1 MARRLRYSE
10 RLAVSET
17 GALPPLGFD
26 EVPGALRV
34 AVLHVVAEA
43 TRDEIV
49 GADFSRSL
57 HSALVEHLGVNQD
70 PAWAFGLRDAQLPE
84 FLDVIELV
92 CEEATRERPYQRH
105 VSRGG
110 GFELRTFHRAVL
122 PAFAEKFNE
131 LSDRHRFGYHLV
143 GDEIQRLG
151 SPALVDVVVGP
162 AVLAAEREGWDQVER
177 SYREAL
183 HHQRGGPDEN
193 DDALTAAGAALEA
206 ALKAAGLDGN
216 TLGQLSKAFRASP
229 LAAPQLNGVPEML
242 QGLLERT
249 SALRNIHGDAHGRAP
264 GDHPDVP
271 QELVDLAVHLTGA
284 FIVYLERATR

>member
-1 MARRLRYSE
+1 VY
-10 RLAVSET
+10 
-17 GALPPLGFD
+17 
-26 EVPGALRV
+26 
-34 AVLHVVAEA
+34 
-43 TRDEIV
+43 
-49 GADFSRSL
+49 
-57 HSALVEHLGVNQD
+57 
-70 PAWAFGLRDAQLPE
+70 
-84 FLDVIELV
+84 
-92 CEEATRERPYQRH
+92 
-105 VSRGG
+105 RGG
-110 GFELRTFHRAVL
+110 GFRSETHYRAAL

-131 LSDRHRFGYHLV
+131 LADRHRFGYRFV
-143 GDEIQRLG
+143 DDEIQRLG

-162 AVLAAEREGWDQVER
+162 AVLAAGREGWDQVER

-206 ALKAAGLDGN
+206 ALKAVGLHGN
-216 TLGQLSKAFRASP
+216 TLSQLSKAFKTSAF
-229 LAAPQLNGVPEML
+229 AAPQLNGVPEML